1 MNFLAVSDAGAT
13 LLRRIAHLAERH
25 PQIALRRLQALE
37 AQRRAAADIAAALD
51 ALYARFY
58 LLEHRGRALELQAPL
73 RAALV
78 EAAGLALQAARIN
91 EALGRL
97 AYQQGEYAEAAERWS
112 RAIALSQ
119 QTGDVWLSVAARIG
133 MGQIH
138 YAMGAWERGRE
149 AHREAADLLGPLQ
162 DSYLAA
168 KLALN
173 IGVGYFETQRMD
185 DAERYFSHGLA
196 AARSGKHR
204 EYEAEAHW
212 HLARAALA
220 RGRLEWATTDCR
232 IALNIAGKLGHSW
245 LESVASQTWTEIALA
260 RGDMAGAILSS
271 QHSLALARRIHS
283 RPQEGQAHLQL
294 ARMLERQGELAA
306 ALSHLWQHLALR
318 NELDRLGASPEPG
331 RLGEKTQAIAG

>member
-1 MNFLAVSDAGAT
+1 MNFLAASDAGAA
-13 LLRRIAHLAERH
+13 LLRRIARLAERH
-25 PQIALRRLQALE
+25 PQIALQRLQTLE
-37 AQRRAAADIAAALD
+37 QRCHATGHLPAALD

-58 LLEHRGRALELQAPL
+58 LLEHRGRALELQL
-73 RAALV
+73 ALKSALL
-78 EAAGLALQAARIN
+78 EAAGLPLQAARIN

-112 RAIALSQ
+112 RAIALSR

-133 MGQIH
+133 KGQIH
-138 YAMGAWERGRE
+138 YAMGAWEQGRE
-149 AHREAADLLGPLQ
+149 VHREAADLLGPLQ

-173 IGVGYFETQRMD
+173 IGVGYFETQQND

-212 HLARAALA
+212 HLARAALV
-220 RGRLEWATTDCR
+220 RGRLDWATTDCR

-260 RGDMAGAILSS
+260 RGDVAGAILSS

-294 ARMLERQGELAA
+294 ARMLERQGDLAG
-306 ALSHLWQHLALR
+306 ALGHLWQHLALR
-318 NELDRLGASPEPG
+318 NELDRLGGSALPK
-331 RLGEKTQAIAG
+331 RLSEVQAIAG